1 MEALSTSLP
10 GASRPAGRNLHR
22 FANPGRFLRLSGRVL
37 PWVAAA
43 GFLIT
48 LAGLAW
54 GLWFSPPDWQ
64 QGNAVRIM
72 YVHVP
77 AAWLAT
83 MGYAALGACGLL
95 SIVWRHPLADLAALE
110 IGPVGAAF
118 TAVCLISGSLW
129 GKPMWGAWWE
139 WDGRMT
145 STLVQFFL
153 YLGYSALWGAIE
165 DETKAARICAV
176 LALVGAVNIPIIKFS
191 VDWWATLHQG
201 ESIISGNLAGVFLT
215 PFLLMML
222 FYMLLFVCLWLVR
235 IRTLIVERRVRS
247 LMQEAS

>member
-1 MEALSTSLP
+1 MFDWLF
-10 GASRPAGRNLHR
+10 RY
-22 FANPGRFLRLSGRVL
+22 ANPARFMSLSGKLL
-37 PWVAAA
+37 PWLAGAAA
-43 GFLIT
+43 LA
-48 LAGLAW
+48 LAAGLYMS
-54 GLWFSPPDWQ
+54 FSAPPDYQ
-64 QGNAVRIM
+64 QGRTVLILFI
-72 YVHVP
+72 HVP
-77 AAWLAT
+77 AAIMATNVYACMVVASLFSLVNRHVLADVAARTAAPLGAVFTLLALAT
-83 MGYAALGACGLL
+83 
-95 SIVWRHPLADLAALE
+95 
-110 IGPVGAAF
+110 
-118 TAVCLISGSLW
+118 GSLW

-235 IRTLIVERRVRS
+235 IRTVILERRARS
-247 LMQEAS
+247 IMQDVG